1 LSELTRA
8 LSASPAY
15 AGLFLLADLQPH
27 ATDEVRQMLRQL
39 FDAGAAKSLAVICTL
54 DAEPEMARFLHAVKA
69 HPEQRAFVVQLLIDS
84 FSDSFYMKWAPS
96 HLVQFCMYDLRWPEI
111 RHFITAKR
119 EEDAQR
125 RGAACSGVWNEILDA
140 FEDKWEAA
148 KYFQEFKNREQ
159 TG

>member
-1 LSELTRA
+1 
-8 LSASPAY
+8 
-15 AGLFLLADLQPH
+15 
-27 ATDEVRQMLRQL
+27 
-39 FDAGAAKSLAVICTL
+39 
-54 DAEPEMARFLHAVKA
+54 
-69 HPEQRAFVVQLLIDS
+69 
-84 FSDSFYMKWAPS
+84 
-96 HLVQFCMYDLRWPEI
+96 MYDLRWPEI

-125 RGAACSGVWNEILDA
+125 RGACSGVWNEILDA